1 MAEDKDRSM
10 IDEKKLIRLLK
21 STMFIKKR
29 LTIMDE
35 ARNAIMLSI
44 IYVIKE
50 GKLSTPAVPAD
61 WLMEWIDENDSD
73 GDREYDYGIRH
84 AMNEL
89 KAAIEEQL
97 K

>member
-1 MAEDKDRSM
+1 M

-61 WLMEWIDENDSD
+61 WLMEWIEENRWLEPDIV
-73 GDREYDYGIRH
+73 EV
-84 AMNEL
+84 AEL
-89 KAAIEEQL
+89 KDAIEQKL
-97 K
+97 KE